1 MATRTTLNAEQE
13 ALWYLG
19 SLRIIQAIEEQA
31 EYAVHLTEHALPA
44 GTHIYAHRHRD
55 EDEGIYVAEG
65 EATFSFGEKV
75 MSVTAGTLLFLPQNM
90 HHHLEV
96 GKSASFRYLTWVT
109 ATGFAHNALHM
120 GEHGQALVLS
130 PPPFTSQEQIQQLAI
145 LFRNATLPSQSHHTP
160 STRDSGNVNVF
171 SQIVENNDHMNPQH
185 V

>member
-1 MATRTTLNAEQE
+1 MATRTTLNEEQE

-19 SLRIIQAIEEQA
+19 SLRIIQAIGEQTGYTVYRT
-31 EYAVHLTEHALPA
+31 EYVLPA

-65 EATFSFGEKV
+65 EATFSCGEKI

-109 ATGFAHNALHM
+109 ATGFAHNTLHM
-120 GEHGQALVLS
+120 GEPGQALVLS
-130 PPPFTSQEQIQQLAI
+130 PPPFASQERI
-145 LFRNATLPSQSHHTP
+145 
-160 STRDSGNVNVF
+160 
-171 SQIVENNDHMNPQH
+171 
-185 V
+185 